1 MGLQRVG
8 HDRAS
13 CFPGVS
19 DGTASACNAGDL
31 GSIPG
36 SGKSP
41 GGGHSNPL
49 HCSGLENPMDYK
61 SMGHKELD
69 KTQELSA
76 FHLETK
82 DIYSLWL

>member
-1 MGLQRVG
+1 
-8 HDRAS
+8 
-13 CFPGVS
+13 
-19 DGTASACNAGDL
+19 
-31 GSIPG
+31 
-36 SGKSP
+36 
-41 GGGHSNPL
+41 
-49 HCSGLENPMDYK
+49 MDYK